1 MNGVLMKKAH
11 KGRQDN
17 REKGSILI
25 FALTV
30 LFFFGSLAVFL
41 QTVSNSYVMVPSR
54 DAEHMTE
61 ADMLMAS
68 GMEVYAQ
75 LFAELYTTTEPT
87 SQSGVSPMKL
97 KVAATLNS
105 IGTITLRDK
114 NKKKLGVFY
123 KDSDLDP
130 KDVNVQYTPN
140 RDGWIITSDKALTW
154 KMQLSDGTLL
164 TRPAPFN
171 LYIAGGYKTVPRT

>member
-1 MNGVLMKKAH
+1 MNGVLMKKTLN
-11 KGRQDN
+11 GRQGN

-30 LFFFGSLAVFL
+30 LFFFASLAVFL
-41 QTVSNSYVMVPSR
+41 QTVSHSQVMVPSR

-61 ADMLMAS
+61 ANMLMAS
-68 GMEVYAQ
+68 GMEVYGQ
-75 LFAELYTTTEPT
+75 LFAELYPTTEPT
-87 SQSGVSPMKL
+87 PQPGVSEMKL

-105 IGTITLRDK
+105 IGKITLRDM
-114 NKKKLGVFY
+114 NKKSWGVFY

-130 KDVNVQYTPN
+130 KDVEVQYTPN
-140 RDGWIITSDKALTW
+140 RDGWIITSDKALIW
-154 KMQLSDGTLL
+154 KMQLSDGTIL

-171 LYIAGGYKTVPRT
+171 LYIAGD

>member
-1 MNGVLMKKAH
+1 MNGVFMKKAF

-17 REKGSILI
+17 SEKGSILI

-30 LFFFGSLAVFL
+30 LFFFASLAVFL
-41 QTVSNSYVMVPSR
+41 QTVSNSQVMVPSR

-75 LFAELYTTTEPT
+75 LFAELYPNTKPELQP
-87 SQSGVSPMKL
+87 GVSEMKL
-97 KVAATLNS
+97 RVAATLNS
-105 IGTITLRDK
+105 IGKITLRDM
-114 NKKKLGVFY
+114 NQNSLGVFY

-130 KDVNVQYTPN
+130 KDVKVRYTSN
-140 RDGWIITSDKALTW
+140 RDGWIITSEKALTW
-154 KMQLSDGTLL
+154 KMQLSDGTIL

-171 LYIAGGYKTVPRT
+171 LYIAGG

>member
-75 LFAELYTTTEPT
+75 LFAELYPKMPEPT
-87 SQSGVSPMKL
+87 PQPDVSTMKL

-105 IGTITLRDK
+105 IGKITLRDM
-114 NKKKLGVFY
+114 NQNSLGVFY

-130 KDVNVQYTPN
+130 KDVEVQYTPN

-154 KMQLSDGTLL
+154 KMQLSDGTIL

-171 LYIAGGYKTVPRT
+171 LYIAGG